1 MLTSGSIQDW
11 GQFYLTVAAASATL
25 VGLLYVAIALT
36 PEIIADESRDDLR
49 SLARATFGNFLNVF
63 VLSLTVLVPWSQL
76 WALGAV
82 VIGWALLGIA
92 RSLRA
97 LRHALGEEEPA
108 FERHII
114 LRRVGL
120 PVVSEGLVV
129 IAGIALVAGT
139 TALFWLIAVDIFFG
153 LTQAAFGTWDLL
165 GLIGQAKQDRMT
177 ADDGREGI
185 AAEREPPRRR
195 AGPSPRRSRD
205 HDAAPS
211 T

>member
-1 MLTSGSIQDW
+1 MDGNILSQSLEQSIKLSQGHFADI
-11 GQFYLTVAAASATL
+11 GHEHARRLGMTREDVEKYLSAFH
-25 VGLLYVAIALT
+25 Y
-36 PEIIADESRDDLR
+36 
-49 SLARATFGNFLNVF
+49 
-63 VLSLTVLVPWSQL
+63 
-76 WALGAV
+76 
-82 VIGWALLGIA
+82 
-92 RSLRA
+92 
-97 LRHALGEEEPA
+97 ALGEEEPA